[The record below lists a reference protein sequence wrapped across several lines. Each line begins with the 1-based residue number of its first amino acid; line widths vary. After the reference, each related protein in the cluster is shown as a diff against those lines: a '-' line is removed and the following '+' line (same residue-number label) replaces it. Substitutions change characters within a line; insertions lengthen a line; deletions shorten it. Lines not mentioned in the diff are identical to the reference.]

1 MALNPE
7 QFSAEYPYPRLRE
20 AYARTWAKNMTG
32 MINSEGDVMHPSV
45 LLPAGRDQAE
55 GMLDIHFSDT
65 SDHFAKGH
73 LVKQGFLTRHQTK
86 KDYSSWF
93 N

>member
-1 MALNPE
+1 MTLNPE

-20 AYARTWAKNMTG
+20 AYARTWTKNVTG
-32 MINSEGDVMHPSV
+32 MLNSEGDVLHPAA
-45 LLPAGRDQAE
+45 LLSEGREQAK
-55 GMLDIHFSDT
+55 GMLDVHFYNT
-65 SDHFAKGH
+65 KDHFAKSI
-73 LVKQGFLTRHQTK
+73 LVNQGFLTRHQTK